1 MSLYIARDC
10 QRNCLQGASG
20 HDEEGTMDATKEGAE
35 HLRQL
40 LRIYSS

>member
-1 MSLYIARDC
+1 MC
-10 QRNCLQGASG
+10 QKNCLQRASE